1 MKKTR
6 DGALLKGRFHI
17 ECLDKDGN
25 LKWVEDIQNLVVNE
39 GLNHILDVQF
49 HAETQVTTWYVGL
62 KGTGSEAVGD
72 TLASH
77 AGWAELAD
85 YTGDRQEFVEGAA
98 SSQSISN
105 TGNAAVFPITGPM
118 TVAGAFLASVATGSA
133 GKLFCA
139 ADFSSPRSVDN
150 GDTLNVTYTID
161 AADDGV

>member
-1 MKKTR
+1 MKKTQ
-6 DGALLKGRFHI
+6 DGALLRGQFHV
-17 ECLDKDGN
+17 ECFDKDGN
-25 LKWVEDIQNLVVNE
+25 LKWVEDLRNLVVNE

-62 KGTGSEAVGD
+62 KGTGSPAAGD

-77 AGWAELAD
+77 AGWTEITA
-85 YTGDRQEFVEGAA
+85 YTGDRKEFVEGAA
-98 SSQSISN
+98 SSQQISN
-105 TGNAAVFPITGPM
+105 TGNAASFSITGTA
-118 TVAGAFLASVATGSA
+118 TVAGAFLCSVSSGSS

-150 GDTLNVTYTID
+150 GDTLNVTYTIT